1 MGIFKDVLFP
11 HERAAWSDKEG
22 TVKLP
27 RESILL
33 PVEGDWKWES
43 GWQIEKDSQFQDRKG
58 WSYANDFHGPFKK
71 SRGLL
76 DFVRRRKWVRFASR
90 KIKPGESTINA
101 SIEDAG
107 MTHYSESMIEE
118 GYFKGFEPKKHR

>member
-1 MGIFKDVLFP
+1 
-11 HERAAWSDKEG
+11 
-22 TVKLP
+22 
-27 RESILL
+27 
-33 PVEGDWKWES
+33 
-43 GWQIEKDSQFQDRKG
+43 
-58 WSYANDFHGPFKK
+58 
-71 SRGLL
+71 
-76 DFVRRRKWVRFASR
+76 VRFASR